1 MNITFAVIIVAIV
14 VMFYKMCQQSQLDSM
29 KQVKKDVG
37 EPAIIS
43 GPKLRLRSTG
53 IMLPIDSMEVMLR
66 KFDFYHAN
74 YANWIMTVGWSNPQ
88 GKGIDNQLELS
99 QDQKVIF
106 DRTTGLI
113 WQKFGSSELTTYP
126 GAERYVRELNN
137 QRFAN
142 YGDWRLPTLE
152 EAMSLMEPQK
162 INRLYIDLNFDR
174 TQIKIWT
181 ADKQSAS
188 RAWVVYFNDGVC
200 FYDDFVEYR
209 VEYKNAKYYVRAVRS
224 GQ

>member
-1 MNITFAVIIVAIV
+1 
-14 VMFYKMCQQSQLDSM
+14 
-29 KQVKKDVG
+29 
-37 EPAIIS
+37 
-43 GPKLRLRSTG
+43 
-53 IMLPIDSMEVMLR
+53 
-66 KFDFYHAN
+66 
-74 YANWIMTVGWSNPQ
+74 MTVGWSNPQ